1 MAQKANIKNVELT
14 NLTINFKD
22 VWYLSSTNK
31 LCTAHTAPTSN
42 SKYPP
47 KPINVK
53 IKSAIDAPKGP
64 PKLFTSSF
72 EFLLKKPESLMS
84 YETNETKIYKEKAI
98 KKKLKKFS
106 KVFLI
111 YGGI

>member
-42 SKYPP
+42 NKYPP

-64 PKLFTSSF
+64 PKF
-72 EFLLKKPESLMS
+72 KKA
-84 YETNETKIYKEKAI
+84 AI
-98 KKKLKKFS
+98 MLEHG
-106 KVFLI
+106 VPVEIELN
-111 YGGI
+111 Y